1 MDDGTEGDMLSTD
14 DLIGMFI
21 PDGPYPLITEGTLFH
36 APSPALSHLF
46 MFILL
51 QIITT
56 Q

>member
-1 MDDGTEGDMLSTD
+1 MDDGTEMDMSSTD

-21 PDGPYPLITEGTLFH
+21 PDDPYPLITEGTLFH
-36 APSPALSHLF
+36 LPSPTISHLF